1 MIGRTGAFAAFIA
14 FAALAAICAP
24 SPAFASGEQA
34 ETSDDPAALN
44 SVETKKKTFSDFS
57 AGLALFY
64 GSVNPKKRD
73 DEETSAL
80 GFGFE
85 ALYRLYGVFF
95 AAARF
100 DYLGAD
106 VDGKAQKR
114 LTTAGGLSI
123 RLDSLIVYPEIKAL
137 IGSES
142 LREGSSWNNSA
153 ILFMSLGVFVGAKS
167 GLAAGV
173 SVSERLLFSEI
184 YDNAGA
190 FLSLFSKTARYKS
203 VDLSIRWNF

>member
-1 MIGRTGAFAAFIA
+1 M
-14 FAALAAICAP
+14 
-24 SPAFASGEQA
+24 
-34 ETSDDPAALN
+34 N
-44 SVETKKKTFSDFS
+44 SVQTKKKTYSDFS

-64 GSVNPKKRD
+64 GSVNPKKQD
-73 DEETSAL
+73 DAETSAF
-80 GFGFE
+80 GFGLE

-95 AAARF
+95 AAARI

-106 VDGKAQKR
+106 VDGKSQKR

-123 RLDSLIVYPEIKAL
+123 RLDTLFIYPEIKAL
-137 IGSES
+137 VGSES

-153 ILFMSLGVFVGAKS
+153 ILFMSLGAFVGAKS
-167 GLAAGV
+167 GFAAGV
-173 SVSERLLFSEI
+173 SVSERLLFSDI
-184 YDNAGA
+184 YDNAGV